1 MPGCISAA
9 LERQDTMTTIPSL
22 LEKSPYILADGA
34 MGTMLFA
41 SGLEQGGAPEL
52 WNVEQPERVGAVH
65 RAYLEAGAQLLLT
78 NTFGGNRHRLTL
90 HKLQG
95 RVAELNRA
103 AVKILRDV
111 VDASGVEAL
120 VAGDIGP
127 SGGVLLPYGTMTYE
141 EAVDGFAEQASALV
155 EGGADLLWIETMAD
169 LEEVRAAVE
178 GVRRISVDIPV
189 ITTMTF
195 DTHGRTMMGV
205 KPEDAATTLSSY
217 GAVAVGG
224 NCGNGVEEI
233 ITVVEKMHAVEP
245 EAILVAKAN
254 AGIPKL
260 VGGQAVYAATPQDM
274 ADYAV
279 KAFAAGAR
287 VIGGCCGSTPAHI
300 QAISTALA
308 SQVVAG

>member
-1 MPGCISAA
+1 
-9 LERQDTMTTIPSL
+9 MTTIQSL

-41 SGLEQGGAPEL
+41 AGLEHGGSPEL
-52 WNVEQPERVGAVH
+52 WNVEHPERVADVH
-65 RAYLEAGAQLLLT
+65 RAYLEAGSRLLLT
-78 NTFGGNRHRLTL
+78 NTFGGTRHRLSL
-90 HKLQG
+90 HGMQE

-103 AVKILRDV
+103 AVKNLRQV
-111 VDASGVEAL
+111 VDESGAEAL

-127 SGGVLLPYGTMTYE
+127 SGGVLLPYGTMTFE
-141 EAVDGFAEQASALV
+141 EVLDGFSEQAAALV
-155 EGGADLLWIETMAD
+155 EGGADLIWIETMAD

-178 GVRRISVDIPV
+178 GVRSVSSDIPI
-189 ITTMTF
+189 ITSMTF

-205 KPEDAATTLSSY
+205 TPEKAATSLGSF
-217 GAVAVGG
+217 GAAAFGG

-233 ITVVEKMHAVEP
+233 ITVVEKMHKVAP

-260 VGGQAVYAATPQDM
+260 VGGRPVYQATPADM

-279 KAFAAGAR
+279 KAYTAGAR
-287 VIGGCCGSTPAHI
+287 IIGACCGSTPAHI
-300 QAISTALA
+300 QAIAGALA
-308 SQVVAG
+308 GEVLAA

>member
-1 MPGCISAA
+1 
-9 LERQDTMTTIPSL
+9 MTTIPSL

-127 SGGVLLPYGTMTYE
+127 SGGVLLPYGTMTY
-141 EAVDGFAEQASALV
+141 
-155 EGGADLLWIETMAD
+155 
-169 LEEVRAAVE
+169 
-178 GVRRISVDIPV
+178 
-189 ITTMTF
+189 
-195 DTHGRTMMGV
+195 
-205 KPEDAATTLSSY
+205 
-217 GAVAVGG
+217 
-224 NCGNGVEEI
+224 
-233 ITVVEKMHAVEP
+233 
-245 EAILVAKAN
+245 
-254 AGIPKL
+254 
-260 VGGQAVYAATPQDM
+260 
-274 ADYAV
+274 
-279 KAFAAGAR
+279 
-287 VIGGCCGSTPAHI
+287 
-300 QAISTALA
+300 
-308 SQVVAG
+308 